1 MFLLVDAILLWTL
14 GSFVIVIVK
23 NDYIYLRCMAYM
35 VGNFR
40 W

>member
-1 MFLLVDAILLWTL
+1 MFLLVDAILLRTL

-23 NDYIYLRCMAYM
+23 NDYISDVWLM
-35 VGNFR
+35 VVNFH